1 MSMSISEIADIISVI
16 LLYIIAKT
24 NILIAKRIIYEEAL
38 EHSKRFFRSKK
49 LGSSNKGHKNFERII
64 YREYKEEFIQ
74 HLKTGY
80 PEIYKLYEE
89 WEIKKKEMVNKL
101 DKFKEELSKEI
112 ENRGLKIVPSNSS
125 SIDDRVVFKRIHK
138 MFRKLFD
145 KKIVKNIKIDE
156 QVKLEVKNEQIYCSL
171 YLAGPISPNPL
182 IKDELEKLI
191 KDLLNSDKL
200 INLYKEYDKLRKE
213 RDEIEKELYG
223 KVRQLAKK
231 IELGQPIK
239 GYCDSCPEEYKVLMK
254 LRRIILKFKNKKYKF

>member
-1 MSMSISEIADIISVI
+1 MLVKMSVGISEIADIITVI

-49 LGSSNKGHKNFERII
+49 LRSSKKNFERII
-64 YREYKEEFIQ
+64 EREYREEFIQ

-89 WEIKKKEMVNKL
+89 WERKRKEMINKWN
-101 DKFKEELSKEI
+101 KFKEELSKEI
-112 ENRGLKIVPSNSS
+112 ESKGFKIVPSNSS
-125 SIDDRVVFKRIHK
+125 SIEDRVVFKRIHK

-156 QVKLEVKNEQIYCSL
+156 QIKLEVKNEQIYCSL
-171 YLAGPISPNPL
+171 YLAGPISPNPS
-182 IKDELEKLI
+182 IKDELERLI

-200 INLYKEYDKLRKE
+200 INLYKEYNKLRE
-213 RDEIEKELYG
+213 RREEIEKELYE
-223 KVRQLAKK
+223 KIKRLAKDIK
-231 IELGQPIK
+231 LGKPIK

-254 LRRIILKFKNKKYKF
+254 LRSILKIKK

>member
-1 MSMSISEIADIISVI
+1 MPVSISEIVDIISVI

-49 LGSSNKGHKNFERII
+49 LRSSNKGHKNFEKII
-64 YREYKEEFIQ
+64 DREYKEEFIQ

-89 WEIKKKEMVNKL
+89 WERKKREVIKKWDE
-101 DKFKEELSKEI
+101 FKEELSKEI
-112 ENRGLKIVPSNSS
+112 ENRGFKIVPSNSS
-125 SIDDRVVFKRIHK
+125 PIEDRVVFKRIHK

-145 KKIVKNIKIDE
+145 KKIGKNIKIDE

-171 YLAGPISPNPL
+171 YLAGPISPNPS

-191 KDLLNSDKL
+191 KDLLNSDKF
-200 INLYKEYDKLRKE
+200 IKLYKEYDKLKKRRE
-213 RDEIEKELYG
+213 EIEKELYG
-223 KVRQLAKK
+223 KVRQLAKE
-231 IELGQPIK
+231 IELGMPIK

-254 LRRIILKFKNKKYKF
+254 LRRIVLKLIKLIR

>member
-1 MSMSISEIADIISVI
+1 MLVKMPVSISEITDIISVI

-49 LGSSNKGHKNFERII
+49 LRSSNRGHKNFERII

-89 WEIKKKEMVNKL
+89 WKKMKREMLRKW
-101 DKFKEELSKEI
+101 DEFKEELSKEI
-112 ENRGLKIVPSNSS
+112 ENRGFKIAPSNSS
-125 SIDDRVVFKRIHK
+125 SIEDRIVFKKIHK

-156 QVKLEVKNEQIYCSL
+156 QIKLEVRNGQIYCSL
-171 YLAGPISPNPL
+171 YLAGPISPNPS
-182 IKDELEKLI
+182 IKDELEILI
-191 KDLLNSDKL
+191 KDILNSDKF
-200 INLYKEYDKLRKE
+200 INLYKEYDKLRKRIE
-213 RDEIEKELYG
+213 EIEKELYE
-223 KVRQLAKK
+223 KIERLVKK
-231 IELGQPIK
+231 IELGNPIK

-254 LRRIILKFKNKKYKF
+254 VKNILRKII